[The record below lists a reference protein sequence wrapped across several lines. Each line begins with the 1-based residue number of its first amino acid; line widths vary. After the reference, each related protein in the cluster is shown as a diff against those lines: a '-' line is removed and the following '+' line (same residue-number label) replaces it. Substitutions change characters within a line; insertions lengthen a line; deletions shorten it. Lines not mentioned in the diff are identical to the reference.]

1 MFALKV
7 KKNCAKWMK
16 LFLQACGRSVAGK
29 FEPVFNNGIST
40 FWKQLGSHICTTK
53 LVKFARSVIR
63 DDLNC
68 FGATFSQHQQVI
80 CYMKLT
86 VLFPR
91 LWTRQLRYAVLP
103 TRAVTFLEAEGS
115 KYGPRRP
122 VDVGIPRSSSSPPMI
137 LRPWYASSGRIE
149 SGKNHKQS
157 YE

>member
-1 MFALKV
+1 ML
-7 KKNCAKWMK
+7 N
-16 LFLQACGRSVAGK
+16 
-29 FEPVFNNGIST
+29 
-40 FWKQLGSHICTTK
+40 
-53 LVKFARSVIR
+53 
-63 DDLNC
+63 DLNG
-68 FGATFSQHQQVI
+68 FGATFFQHEQVSG
-80 CYMKLT
+80 CMKLT

-149 SGKNHKQS
+149 SAKNHKQS
-157 YE
+157 HE